1 MIFLTVDVSALRVLV
16 FGTGTVGSRKAAYFR
31 DEAKEVRLLEKAES
45 PSDDA
50 ALLSLISEYDI
61 IIAAS
66 DDAEFNKKITDIA
79 SQNHKWYNSATAVGN
94 FLLPAVFHEGDLS
107 LAVSTNG
114 KAPAVA
120 SFIRDEIKS
129 AYPAL
134 PQMVELQNTLRTLL
148 KNNIPS
154 QKQRAEVLQKVLHD
168 NEIWKELEEGSFNA
182 EEILRRYV

>member
-1 MIFLTVDVSALRVLV
+1 MIFLTADVSALRVLV
-16 FGTGTVGSRKAAYFR
+16 FGTGAVGSRKAAYFR
-31 DEAKEVRLLEKAES
+31 DEAKEVRLLDKSEM
-45 PSDDA
+45 PSGDA
-50 ALLSLISEYDI
+50 ALFSLISEYDI

-66 DDAEFNKKITDIA
+66 DDAEFNKKITEIA

-94 FLLPAVFHEGDLS
+94 FLLPAVFHEGDFS

-134 PQMVELQNTLRTLL
+134 SQMVELQNTLRSLL
-148 KNNIPS
+148 KNKIPS
-154 QKQRAEVLQKVLHD
+154 QKQRAEILQKVLHD
-168 NEIWKELEEGSFNA
+168 DAVWKELEEGRVDA

>member
-1 MIFLTVDVSALRVLV
+1 MIFLTVDVSALRVLI
-16 FGTGTVGSRKAAYFR
+16 FGNGAVGSRKAAYFR
-31 DEAKEVRLLEKAES
+31 DEAKEVRMLEKS
-45 PSDDA
+45 GIPSDDA
-50 ALLSLISEYDI
+50 ALFSLISEYDI

-66 DDAEFNKKITDIA
+66 DDAEFNKKITEIA

-120 SFIRDEIKS
+120 SFVRDEITS

-134 PQMVELQNTLRTLL
+134 SQMVELQNTLRSLL
-148 KNNIPS
+148 KNKIPS
-154 QKQRAEVLQKVLHD
+154 QKQRAEILQKVLHD
-168 NEIWKELEEGSFNA
+168 DEIWKELEEGTSNA